1 MKLGIAMTIALI
13 ALIAIGG
20 MSLLLVLTTVPWIFA
35 IFGEGWL
42 DVAPASSNP
51 IRSTLSIVIL

>member
-1 MKLGIAMTIALI
+1 MTIALI